1 MKKRLLSKQV
11 SQLLI
16 AGLSSLAF
24 THTAY
29 AVDGFLSNPN
39 WEIQLT
45 SAGYSDYLGDHTPG
59 FLGREYLSGEWGAAV
74 GYTKAGTTV
83 NPIWLER
90 NFIYPDWTTNS
101 DFDTTT
107 AINGSDTFATSVI
120 SNLDLRITQNFQIVD
135 TLTGTPMGITAASA
149 AGAGTSLLSNR
160 YALLQ
165 SYSITN
171 INEVDSISNLQFF
184 QFLHGLESQS
194 GVYDNRS
201 YVGAYSDYRYDV
213 TLGGDGG
220 AAGQFDY
227 IGFSSKIAPSAFEI
241 GYYGVEG
248 VDDHYS
254 TGKPTVGTH
263 LSIENNDLQ
272 NTDSF
277 APTIRWVSG
286 AERWDLLDLAAGE
299 TKTFDVLLTILTG
312 WQVASGDAGGSGN
325 GGSTQAGG
333 VDYEFEGTHT
343 DGQFFISYH
352 PEDEAGLQALIN
364 TGEIGIPPFETTN
377 GPTQLFDVDFQGEFQ
392 GLLKLTF
399 GYDVALLG
407 GVEET
412 LLRVFHWRDGRSIW
426 EDLGGTVDTNNHTIT
441 VYTDSLSPF
450 AVASVAAVPVPGAI
464 WLFSS
469 GLIGLIGIRKS
480 LDSKSKVTIAG

>member
-1 MKKRLLSKQV
+1 MKKHLLSKQV

-29 AVDGFLSNPN
+29 AVDGFLSNPS

-107 AINGSDTFATSVI
+107 AINGSDTSATSVI
-120 SNLDLRITQNFQIVD
+120 ANSDLQISQNFQIVD

-149 AGAGTSLLSNR
+149 FGAGKALLSNR

-165 SYSITN
+165 TYDITN
-171 INEVDSISNLQFF
+171 TSGSSISNLQFF

-201 YVGAYSDYRYDV
+201 YLGAYSDYRYDV

-241 GYYGVEG
+241 GRYGDESNG
-248 VDDHYS
+248 VDNH
-254 TGKPTVGTH
+254 TVGKPSVGTH
-263 LSIENNDLQ
+263 LSVEDNDLK

-277 APTIRWVSG
+277 APTTRWVSG

-312 WQVASGDAGGSGN
+312 WQVASGDTGGSGN

-333 VDYEFEGTHT
+333 VDYEFEGNHS

-412 LLRVFHWRDGRSIW
+412 LLRVFHWRDGHSIW

-464 WLFSS
+464 WLFGS

-480 LDSKSKVTIAG
+480 LDSKSKITIAG

>member
-1 MKKRLLSKQV
+1 
-11 SQLLI
+11 
-16 AGLSSLAF
+16 
-24 THTAY
+24 
-29 AVDGFLSNPN
+29 
-39 WEIQLT
+39 
-45 SAGYSDYLGDHTPG
+45 
-59 FLGREYLSGEWGAAV
+59 LSGEWGAAV

-241 GYYGVEG
+241 GY
-248 VDDHYS
+248 
-254 TGKPTVGTH
+254 
-263 LSIENNDLQ
+263 
-272 NTDSF
+272 
-277 APTIRWVSG
+277 
-286 AERWDLLDLAAGE
+286 
-299 TKTFDVLLTILTG
+299 
-312 WQVASGDAGGSGN
+312 
-325 GGSTQAGG
+325 
-333 VDYEFEGTHT
+333 
-343 DGQFFISYH
+343 
-352 PEDEAGLQALIN
+352 
-364 TGEIGIPPFETTN
+364 
-377 GPTQLFDVDFQGEFQ
+377 
-392 GLLKLTF
+392 
-399 GYDVALLG
+399 
-407 GVEET
+407 
-412 LLRVFHWRDGRSIW
+412 
-426 EDLGGTVDTNNHTIT
+426 
-441 VYTDSLSPF
+441 
-450 AVASVAAVPVPGAI
+450 
-464 WLFSS
+464 
-469 GLIGLIGIRKS
+469 
-480 LDSKSKVTIAG
+480 